1 MSRKSIKIREEVY
14 EKLREFAKRNGSF
27 SISDVIE
34 ELLEKQCTGGP
45 QTNTSG
51 GHMVEKTSFL
61 PAEKL
66 EQNTQQRDAE
76 HYTITVSEDMYNA
89 LNMLRAWFVK
99 ATGRDVALEDVIG
112 VLITYWTLRQTRQQY
127 R

>member
-1 MSRKSIKIREEVY
+1 VSRKSIKIREEVY

-66 EQNTQQRDAE
+66 EQNTQQS
-76 HYTITVSEDMYNA
+76 YTITISKDTFNA
-89 LNMLRAWFVK
+89 LDTLRAWFMVS
-99 ATGRDVALEDVIG
+99 TGRNVTLEDVVGI
-112 VLITYWTLRQTRQQY
+112 LITYWAMTRK
-127 R
+127 